1 MRNTLCAG
9 GIFLLAT
16 VLFVPDA
23 QAQFSYS
30 GEGDCNKGIFWP
42 FARSPGDCLTDTE
55 RESGMSGTY
64 RGSEVPEPDSGAEAA
79 APAQAQ
85 QSAPLSEEAVP
96 SVVPSGSNSSPTV
109 PSPTVPSPTVASP
122 TAASPLPATPTTGAA
137 TVQPASAQAAR
148 PVVES
153 AIEEG
158 PASDDRTTY
167 TGPGGCTKG
176 IFWPFVRQAGDCL
189 TDTEISSGRTGTY
202 Q

>member
-1 MRNTLCAG
+1 MRNALCIG

-55 RESGMSGTY
+55 RESGMRGTY
-64 RGSEVPEPDSGAEAA
+64 RGSEVQEPDSGLEAT

-85 QSAPLSEEAVP
+85 QSAPLSEGAVP
-96 SVVPSGSNSSPTV
+96 SVAPPAPSASPN
-109 PSPTVPSPTVASP
+109 VASP
-122 TAASPLPATPTTGAA
+122 APAAPAPLPATPATGTAA
-137 TVQPASAQAAR
+137 VQPASVQGTETAGAVAA
-148 PVVES
+148 
-153 AIEEG
+153 EED
-158 PASDDRTTY
+158 PPSDDRTTY

-176 IFWPFVRQAGDCL
+176 IFWPFVRSPGDCL